1 MKQTLWGRALSLL
14 LTLSLMASLLP
25 AALAAGEDGGGT
37 GDTPEASDVT
47 IALDTDQIAM
57 HPGDDDQHI
66 RATLKGT
73 DEKLP
78 ITWASDNKD
87 VVTLAPREGDNTI
100 VDLTAH
106 KAGTAIISASVTPPG
121 AKEPVVAECTVTVT
135 PSNVTGVSVYP
146 AEIQLAPG
154 AVRQLEATV
163 TPDSADQTVKWESSD
178 PSVAAVDDN
187 GLVTAKAAGEAAITA
202 TAGNYKAKCVVTVEG
217 IVLESTSLTLRERET
232 HTLQYHVYGVKD
244 SVTWE
249 SSQPDIVR
257 ASGNYLYALAE
268 GEATITATVDGTTYS
283 VSCRVTVKKNTAAVI
298 GSSASAGD
306 PLRFS
311 DIQSQMEDRC
321 RTVLGRSLQYIGGLS
336 VSTSQGTL
344 YYRYQSE
351 SDTGLGVGTGELFY
365 TNPGS
370 GRYGLSDVTFVP
382 KPDFSGTA
390 VISYTGY
397 ADATTFF
404 QGTIEVEVEEP
415 DNLEYSITGQNAL
428 QFNAEDFNRIC
439 LSRTGRTLS
448 YVVFSLPAADR
459 GTLYYNYI
467 SPESYGGLV
476 EAGTQYRRSS
486 SPNLSDVYFVA
497 AGGFRG
503 EAIVSYTGYD
513 SYGTAF
519 RGHITIHVS
528 AESGAGDLNYS
539 ITQGGRLTLD
549 DDDFDDLSRDL
560 TGYALDY
567 VRFTLPE
574 ASEGIL
580 YYNYSGSGSGTRVT
594 EGRNYY
600 QNSSPY
606 LRRVSF
612 VAHDDFTGTVELRF
626 TAWDVKGNRFS
637 GTIEIAVGSGA
648 SGDIR
653 YSTYEEGRVT
663 FDDNDFNELSL
674 ELTGSSL
681 RYVRFQL
688 PSPAVGT
695 LYYNYRSG
703 SYDSKVVEN
712 RSYYRSSSP
721 YLDRI
726 TFVPARGFNGTA
738 SVSFEGWSMSG
749 ERFSGRVDIDVGSVG
764 GGDIH
769 YSVYQNGRVTFD
781 DDDFNELSLELTGRS
796 LRYVRFTLPSSSV
809 GTLYYN
815 ASGSSSGS
823 RVTAGQNY
831 YRTSSPY
838 LEKVSFVPRS
848 GYIGTAVVEFSAWN
862 INGERFTGA
871 VEIQVNGTGS
881 GDIRY
886 TADRSGEITFDDAD
900 FNDLSLDLTGSNLR
914 YVRFDLPPSSV
925 GALYYDYSS
934 GNYES
939 RVTEG
944 RSYYRGSSPYLDRVT
959 FVARSGFS
967 GAASVGFTGWSTS
980 GEQFSGTVEIQVE
993 GGTLRGDIRYSAY
1006 QDGQAAF
1013 DDDDFNDLC
1022 RDLTGGTLQYVRFE
1036 LPSASEGVLYYES
1049 SSGSRVTE
1057 SRNYYRS
1064 SSPYLNRVIFV
1075 PDEDFTGTSVIR
1087 FTGWSTGNEQFE
1099 GTVRIT
1105 VREPAGP
1112 SAITYSTEYAP
1123 VTFRS
1128 QDFSTACANRG
1139 MGSLVSVQF
1148 TPPSASAGRLY
1159 YRYEGLTGN
1168 SSEVR
1173 ANTTYYP
1180 SGSPGLSE
1188 VTFVPRAGYQG
1199 TVTISY
1205 TGRDSRDKTYQG
1217 EIRITVQP
1225 SGSSRH
1231 FSDMGGH
1238 GWAAAS
1244 VDLLYE
1250 NQVVGGVG
1258 NGRYGP
1264 ANQITR
1270 GDFAL
1275 MVCRAFGLSA
1285 SGGSGFPDV
1294 PADSYYAD
1302 AIRTAQALG
1311 LIGGYPDGG
1320 FHPGDPVTR
1329 QDAMVLLLRAMQAA
1343 GWSTG
1348 GGNTAL
1354 LNGFQDGGTV
1364 SDYARSAMALMV
1376 EYGVVNGDAN
1386 RRLNPQAY
1394 MSRAEMAVA
1403 LARVLTY

>member
-106 KAGTAIISASVTPPG
+106 KAGTAIISASVTPLG
-121 AKEPVVAECTVTVT
+121 AKEPVVGECTGTGT
-135 PSNVTGVSVYP
+135 QADVTGVSVYP

-404 QGTIEVEVEEP
+404 QGTIEVEVEDP

-503 EAIVSYTGYD
+503 
-513 SYGTAF
+513 
-519 RGHITIHVS
+519 
-528 AESGAGDLNYS
+528 
-539 ITQGGRLTLD
+539 
-549 DDDFDDLSRDL
+549 
-560 TGYALDY
+560 
-567 VRFTLPE
+567 
-574 ASEGIL
+574 
-580 YYNYSGSGSGTRVT
+580 
-594 EGRNYY
+594 
-600 QNSSPY
+600 
-606 LRRVSF
+606 
-612 VAHDDFTGTVELRF
+612 
-626 TAWDVKGNRFS
+626 
-637 GTIEIAVGSGA
+637 
-648 SGDIR
+648 
-653 YSTYEEGRVT
+653 
-663 FDDNDFNELSL
+663 
-674 ELTGSSL
+674 
-681 RYVRFQL
+681 
-688 PSPAVGT
+688 
-695 LYYNYRSG
+695 
-703 SYDSKVVEN
+703 
-712 RSYYRSSSP
+712 
-721 YLDRI
+721 
-726 TFVPARGFNGTA
+726 
-738 SVSFEGWSMSG
+738 
-749 ERFSGRVDIDVGSVG
+749 
-764 GGDIH
+764 
-769 YSVYQNGRVTFD
+769 
-781 DDDFNELSLELTGRS
+781 
-796 LRYVRFTLPSSSV
+796 
-809 GTLYYN
+809 
-815 ASGSSSGS
+815 
-823 RVTAGQNY
+823 
-831 YRTSSPY
+831 
-838 LEKVSFVPRS
+838 
-848 GYIGTAVVEFSAWN
+848 
-862 INGERFTGA
+862 
-871 VEIQVNGTGS
+871 
-881 GDIRY
+881 
-886 TADRSGEITFDDAD
+886 
-900 FNDLSLDLTGSNLR
+900 
-914 YVRFDLPPSSV
+914 
-925 GALYYDYSS
+925 
-934 GNYES
+934 
-939 RVTEG
+939 
-944 RSYYRGSSPYLDRVT
+944 
-959 FVARSGFS
+959 
-967 GAASVGFTGWSTS
+967 
-980 GEQFSGTVEIQVE
+980 
-993 GGTLRGDIRYSAY
+993 
-1006 QDGQAAF
+1006 
-1013 DDDDFNDLC
+1013 
-1022 RDLTGGTLQYVRFE
+1022 
-1036 LPSASEGVLYYES
+1036 
-1049 SSGSRVTE
+1049 
-1057 SRNYYRS
+1057 
-1064 SSPYLNRVIFV
+1064 
-1075 PDEDFTGTSVIR
+1075 
-1087 FTGWSTGNEQFE
+1087 
-1099 GTVRIT
+1099 
-1105 VREPAGP
+1105 
-1112 SAITYSTEYAP
+1112 
-1123 VTFRS
+1123 
-1128 QDFSTACANRG
+1128 
-1139 MGSLVSVQF
+1139 
-1148 TPPSASAGRLY
+1148 
-1159 YRYEGLTGN
+1159 
-1168 SSEVR
+1168 
-1173 ANTTYYP
+1173 
-1180 SGSPGLSE
+1180 
-1188 VTFVPRAGYQG
+1188 
-1199 TVTISY
+1199 
-1205 TGRDSRDKTYQG
+1205 
-1217 EIRITVQP
+1217 
-1225 SGSSRH
+1225 
-1231 FSDMGGH
+1231 
-1238 GWAAAS
+1238 
-1244 VDLLYE
+1244 
-1250 NQVVGGVG
+1250 
-1258 NGRYGP
+1258 
-1264 ANQITR
+1264 
-1270 GDFAL
+1270 
-1275 MVCRAFGLSA
+1275 
-1285 SGGSGFPDV
+1285 
-1294 PADSYYAD
+1294 
-1302 AIRTAQALG
+1302 
-1311 LIGGYPDGG
+1311 
-1320 FHPGDPVTR
+1320 
-1329 QDAMVLLLRAMQAA
+1329 
-1343 GWSTG
+1343 
-1348 GGNTAL
+1348 
-1354 LNGFQDGGTV
+1354 
-1364 SDYARSAMALMV
+1364 
-1376 EYGVVNGDAN
+1376 
-1386 RRLNPQAY
+1386 
-1394 MSRAEMAVA
+1394 
-1403 LARVLTY
+1403 